1 MGAGSGSAIHGEG
14 LMDKVEAENVL
25 QPGNGNLADR
35 AQFKAIPKLAML
47 AGVSARSPGM
57 TPDKVIVH

>member
-1 MGAGSGSAIHGEG
+1 
-14 LMDKVEAENVL
+14 MDKVEAENVL